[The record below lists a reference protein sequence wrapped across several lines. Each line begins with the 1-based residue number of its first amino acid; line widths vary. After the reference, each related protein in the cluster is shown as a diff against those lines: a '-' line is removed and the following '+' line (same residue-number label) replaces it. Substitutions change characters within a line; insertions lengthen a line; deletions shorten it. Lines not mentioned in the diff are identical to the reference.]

1 MRWFSL
7 FLVWCCSFELT
18 MTLSSPSTVIVV
30 WRGVFFFTLLNITFN
45 TPPHPPA
52 HTHTLFCKVS
62 HNHNFCFCLSKFL
75 IILAPSP
82 TFKFTSNAT
91 PMRSLALASGDLTYS
106 FALYNTVGM
115 LNSIICLT
123 YWTVWFVFRDFKL
136 NSVTV

>member
-18 MTLSSPSTVIVV
+18 MTPSSPSTVIVV
-30 WRGVFFFTLLNITFN
+30 WRGVFFFYSLKHNIQHPS
-45 TPPHPPA
+45 PPTR
-52 HTHTLFCKVS
+52 THTLFCKVS

-123 YWTVWFVFRDFKL
+123 Y
-136 NSVTV
+136 

>member
-7 FLVWCCSFELT
+7 FVVWCCSFELT
-18 MTLSSPSTVIVV
+18 MTPSSPSTVIVV
-30 WRGVFFFTLLNITFN
+30 WRGVLFFFYSLKHNIQH
-45 TPPHPPA
+45 PSPHSTSLPTHPQ
-52 HTHTLFCKVS
+52 THTLFCKVS

-123 YWTVWFVFRDFKL
+123 Y
-136 NSVTV
+136 

>member
-7 FLVWCCSFELT
+7 FVVWCCSFELT
-18 MTLSSPSTVIVV
+18 MTPSSPSTVTVV
-30 WRGVFFFTLLNITFN
+30 WRGVLFFFYSLKHNIQHPS
-45 TPPHPPA
+45 PPTRT

-106 FALYNTVGM
+106 FAMYNTVGM

-123 YWTVWFVFRDFKL
+123 Y
-136 NSVTV
+136 